1 MKKLFTLYALLAVLA
16 SVGFSCSEE
25 EDNNGN
31 GGNNNGGNNQDK
43 QVVEV
48 NQDDYYKYEVT
59 FFAKGTGTMTVLG
72 EAAFNKD
79 EECTAVVFRFVYPD
93 ALLVQQ
99 LWESMR
105 NNEAL
110 LDELKYYS
118 WDEDKTLTYRLSE
131 EKVAVLAQKSKAEV
145 CEFVKTSVQTTIK
158 RNFGV

>member
-16 SVGFSCSEE
+16 GIGFSCSEE
-25 EDNNGN
+25 EDN

-59 FFAKGTGTMTVLG
+59 FIAKGTGTMTVLG
-72 EAAFNKD
+72 EASFRD
-79 EECTAVVFRFVYPD
+79 EKCTAVVFRYVYPN

-105 NNEAL
+105 NDEAL
-110 LDELKYYS
+110 LDELQYYS

-131 EKVAVLAQKSKAEV
+131 ETVAILSQRSRAEV